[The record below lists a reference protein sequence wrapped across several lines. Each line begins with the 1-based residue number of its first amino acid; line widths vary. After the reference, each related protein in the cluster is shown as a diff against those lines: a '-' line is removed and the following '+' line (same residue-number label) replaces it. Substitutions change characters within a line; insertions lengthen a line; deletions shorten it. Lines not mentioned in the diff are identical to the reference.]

1 MLPKSTIINKLLP
14 KSRIFEHYKS
24 EINSKRI
31 NSFDEDISRIYIANE
46 ISEASM
52 QVIPGNIVKRI
63 FILEVNLK
71 IEDFDSFNISL
82 LARFLNTNI
91 LFKLIYQDKAK
102 LGIYEDKLYTSSFVN
117 KDELEIELK
126 GRNLDTIWENLV
138 LSITGYELEEDKS
151 LEEQLELEEKR
162 AKLLKEI
169 ETLDKK
175 GRREKQQNKKFEIHQ
190 EVQKLK
196 KILEE
201 LD

>member
-1 MLPKSTIINKLLP
+1 MLPKSTTVNKLLP
-14 KSRIFEHYKS
+14 KSRIFEHYES
-24 EINSKRI
+24 ELNPKRI
-31 NSFDEDISRIYIANE
+31 SSFDEDISRIYIANE

-52 QVIPGNIVKRI
+52 QVIPGDEVKRI
-63 FILEVNLK
+63 FVLEVNLK
-71 IEDFDSFNISL
+71 TEDFDAFNISL

-102 LGIYEDKLYTSSFVN
+102 LGIYEDKLYTSRFVN
-117 KDELEIELK
+117 KDELEIDLK

-138 LSITGYELEEDKS
+138 LSVTGYELEENKS
-151 LEEQLELEEKR
+151 LEGQLELEEKR